1 MKKIAINGLGRI
13 GRLVL
18 RRYMDVKPENVELVA
33 MNDLTS
39 SEDMAY
45 LIKYDSVHGQARFP
59 VEAGED
65 ALILDGKTIPFFS
78 EKDPSKLPW
87 KELEVDVVL
96 ECTGFFT
103 KREKAM
109 AHVTAGA
116 KRVIISAP
124 SPDPDIMI
132 VLGVNQDQYDPA
144 RHVIVS
150 NASCTT
156 NSLGPVTRVL
166 DEAFGIDSLLGTT
179 IHAYTSSQAI
189 VDSPVGKGRKGR
201 AAALS
206 LVPATTGAAKAMIPL
221 FPDLDGRMDMIAVRV
236 PVPDGSLSD
245 ITMVFKKDVSVES
258 INAELKKAAEG
269 EYKGIIAYNDEE
281 IVSSDIIGNSH
292 SGVVDAPST
301 KVIVDR
307 IAKVMVWYD
316 NEYGYASRMLDLAQF
331 MANRAAKA

>member
-45 LIKYDSVHGQARFP
+45 LIKYDSVHGQAKFP
-59 VEAGED
+59 VEAGDD
-65 ALILDGKTIPFFS
+65 ALIIGGKNIPFFS

-109 AHVTAGA
+109 AHITGGA

-124 SPDPDIMI
+124 APDADIMI
-132 VLGVNQDQYDPA
+132 VLGVNQNQYDPA
-144 RHVIVS
+144 KHVIVS

-156 NSLGPVTRVL
+156 NSLGPVTKVL
-166 DEAFGIDSLLGTT
+166 DDAFGIDSLLGTT
-179 IHAYTSSQAI
+179 IHAYTSTQAI
-189 VDSPVGKGRKGR
+189 VDSPIGKGRKGR

-245 ITMVFKKDVSVES
+245 VTMVFKTDVSVDS
-258 INAELKKAAEG
+258 INAALKKAAEG
-269 EYKGIIAYNDEE
+269 EFKGIIAYNDEE
-281 IVSSDIIGNSH
+281 IVSSDVIGNSH

-307 IAKVMVWYD
+307 IAKVMIWYD

>member
-65 ALILDGKTIPFFS
+65 ALILDGRTIPFFS

-109 AHVTAGA
+109 AHITAGA
-116 KRVIISAP
+116 RRVIISAP

-144 RHVIVS
+144 RHMIVS

-245 ITMVFKKDVSVES
+245 ITMVFKRDVSVES
-258 INAELKKAAEG
+258 INAALKKAAEG